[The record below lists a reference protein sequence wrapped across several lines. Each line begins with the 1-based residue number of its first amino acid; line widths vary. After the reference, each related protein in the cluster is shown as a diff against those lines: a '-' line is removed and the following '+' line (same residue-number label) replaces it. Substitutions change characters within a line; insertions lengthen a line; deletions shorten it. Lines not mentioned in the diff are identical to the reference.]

1 MNIILEEYKR
11 DNANRVYKALEDGI
25 YDAVISDVKIKMSK
39 QGNKMMVLELELQGD
54 KMFNG
59 AHLGGRH
66 ENYFVMLND
75 KYAGVKLHSLL
86 QGVGVDVKPGDNI
99 NVEQLITS
107 NVLQNKNVKVKLQ
120 KSSYINKNNEIKE
133 CNKVMYLI
141 KAEQKPV
148 EQKLNDD
155 DIPF

>member
-11 DNANRVYKALEDGI
+11 DNSSRTYKALDDGI
-25 YDAVISDVKIKMSK
+25 YDAVISDVKIKISK

-59 AHLGGRH
+59 AHLGGRR
-66 ENYFVMLND
+66 ENYYIMLND

-86 QGVGVDVKPGDNI
+86 QGVNVDVKAGDNI
-99 NVEQLITS
+99 NVEQLMTS

-120 KSSYINKNNEIKE
+120 KSSYINKDGETKE

-141 KAEQKPV
+141 KAEQKVV
-148 EQKLNDD
+148 EQQLNDD